1 MVRLKK
7 TQKYYNENP
16 EAKKKKQEY
25 DTKYHSTPERRAYR
39 GALVKARR
47 DAGVYGKG
55 GNDMSHTKGGN
66 IVSENKSK
74 NRARN
79 GSNKKSTKK

>member
-1 MVRLKK
+1 MARLKK

-16 EAKKKKQEY
+16 EAMKKKKEY
-25 DTKYHSTPERRAYR
+25 DTRYHSTSERKAYR

-55 GNDMSHTKGGN
+55 GKDMSHSKDGT
-66 IVSENKSK
+66 IVPEDKSK

-79 GSNKKSTKK
+79 GANKKSTKK

>member
-1 MVRLKK
+1 MARLKK

-16 EAKKKKQEY
+16 EAKKKKKEY
-25 DTKYHSTPERRAYR
+25 DTRYHSTSERKAYR

-55 GNDMSHTKGGN
+55 GKDMSHSKDGT
-66 IVSENKSK
+66 IVPEDKSK

-79 GSNKKSTKK
+79 GANKKSTKK

>member
-1 MVRLKK
+1 MARLKK

-16 EAKKKKQEY
+16 DAKKKKKEY
-25 DTKYHSTPERRAYR
+25 DTKYHSTPQRIAYR

-55 GNDMSHTKGGN
+55 GKDMSHAKDGT
-66 IVSENKSK
+66 IVPENKSK

-79 GSNKKSTKK
+79 GANKKSTKK

>member
-1 MVRLKK
+1 MARLKK
-7 TQKYYNENP
+7 TQKYYNDNP
-16 EAKKKKQEY
+16 EAKKKKKEY
-25 DTKYHSTPERRAYR
+25 DTKYHSTSERKAYR

-55 GNDMSHTKGGN
+55 GKDMSHAKDGT
-66 IVSENKSK
+66 IVPEDKSK

-79 GSNKKSTKK
+79 GANKKSTKK

>member
-1 MVRLKK
+1 MARLKK

-25 DTKYHSTPERRAYR
+25 DTKYHSTPERRANR

>member
-1 MVRLKK
+1 MARLKK

-16 EAKKKKQEY
+16 DAKKKKREY
-25 DTKYHSTPERRAYR
+25 DTKYHSTPQRIAYR

-55 GNDMSHTKGGN
+55 GKDMSHAKDGT
-66 IVSENKSK
+66 IVPEDKSK